1 MKEFMLKV
9 ENMIENQSM
18 TAYFYTLLVL
28 FMGIS
33 VLTGDLSREVL
44 IAHIIIA
51 FCFTVVR
58 GVDKIHKKQEK
69 NNDLD
74 K

>member
-9 ENMIENQSM
+9 ANMIENQTM

-33 VLTGDLSREVL
+33 VLTGDLNREMLLVQ
-44 IAHIIIA
+44 IFIA

-58 GVDKIHKKQEK
+58 GVDKIHKK
-69 NNDLD
+69 
-74 K
+74 